1 MERSRFW
8 EIIQKSKDYSK
19 NDKEIQ
25 LVELERILSLFKS
38 DEIISFYRV
47 FQDLMNESYHF
58 DLWAA
63 AYIINEGCTEDEF
76 DYFRGWLI
84 SLGEDIYTNAL
95 KDPES
100 LVDVMP
106 ESVNEKTFFE
116 NIIYAAGR
124 VYFRRLDEEIP
135 LRTDFKWE
143 LKGDEW
149 EIESVHKKFPKL
161 SAKRKSG

>member
-19 NDKEIQ
+19 NDASIQ

-38 DEIISFYRV
+38 EEIISFYRV

-63 AYIINEGCTEDEF
+63 AYIINDGCTEDQF

-84 SLGEDIYTNAL
+84 SQGEEIYTNAL

-100 LVDVMP
+100 LVEVISDDLQDR
-106 ESVNEKTFFE
+106 TFFE
-116 NIIYAAGR
+116 DIIYAAGR

-143 LKGDEW
+143 LKGEEW
-149 EIESVHKKFPKL
+149 AVENVHKKFPKL
-161 SAKRKSG
+161 FEKRKSS

>member
-8 EIIQKSKDYSK
+8 EIIQKSKDYSN
-19 NDKEIQ
+19 NDMEVQ
-25 LVELERILSLFKS
+25 LVELERILCLFKS
-38 DEIISFYRV
+38 EEIISFYRV

-63 AYIINEGCTEDEF
+63 AYIINDGCTEDEF

-84 SLGEDIYTNAL
+84 SQGETVFTNAL
-95 KDPES
+95 ADPES
-100 LVDVMP
+100 LVDVIP
-106 ESVNEKTFFE
+106 EKSEEKTFFE

-143 LKGDEW
+143 LKGEEW
-149 EIESVHKKFPKL
+149 SVENVYDKFPKL
-161 SAKRKSG
+161 SSQRKSG